1 MYQWHLKWLE
11 TLGGWCIGDLGLG
24 NPECAAAS
32 GIHMLRLADGYK
44 KEAEISSTRS
54 GSKTS
59 KRASVN
65 S

>member
-1 MYQWHLKWLE
+1 MGTW
-11 TLGGWCIGDLGLG
+11 GLG

-32 GIHMLRLADGYK
+32 DIHMLRLADGYK
-44 KEAEISSTRS
+44 KEAEVSSTRS

-65 S
+65 A